1 MFQTNSRNVYFCIS
15 TVSEMLKTL
24 YIKNFALIDELTI
37 EFASGLNIITGE
49 TGAGK
54 SILLGALGMV
64 LGERASTDVIRKGEE
79 KAIIE
84 AIIDVT
90 NNKRVSEL
98 LKAHEI
104 EASQEVILRREIS
117 AKGTRCFVNDSPATL
132 SLLHSISELCIDL
145 HGQHEHQSLLKVE
158 SHIRLLDDAGGL
170 GGLVE
175 EYRALFITLK
185 QSKAQLEELRNKEKN
200 LREKRTFYEFQL
212 KEIDA
217 VAPEPD
223 EWEELQTEQ
232 KILENA
238 ERIFSST
245 NTLHEIL
252 YANDDSVH
260 NRLVEARNIL
270 QDLARIDKSF
280 SDSANDAQTAQALV
294 DEITKFVQRYN
305 SRIDFNAERLEELR
319 ERLSALATLKKKY
332 GGTIADVLA
341 YREQIAKEIALAEN
355 FEEEIAKWEKRIRG
369 QQDSLS
375 DIAERLSQKRKDTA
389 NRLSRAIVEE
399 LKKLGIPEGR
409 LEVRFSATEDKDGD
423 ILINS
428 TRYAAN
434 ANGYDEVEFLIST
447 NLGEDVK
454 PLAKVASGGEIS
466 RVMLALKTILAKSD
480 RLPILV
486 FDEIDTGVSGKIA
499 QAVGFSMKDLSRY
512 HQIIAIT
519 HLPQIAAMADVHF
532 RVSKKL
538 VKQRTVSSV
547 EVLSEEEHT
556 KEVARLLSGTDIT
569 EAALQSAAELIEAG
583 R

>member
-1 MFQTNSRNVYFCIS
+1 
-15 TVSEMLKTL
+15 MLKTL

-37 EFASGLNIITGE
+37 EFGSGLNIITGE

-64 LGERASTDVIRKGEE
+64 LGERASTDVIRKGED

-90 NNKRVSEL
+90 NNKRVATL
-98 LKAHEI
+98 LKENEI
-104 EASQEVILRREIS
+104 DTGDEVILRREIS
-117 AKGTRCFVNDSPATL
+117 PKGTRCFINDSPATL
-132 SLLHSISELCIDL
+132 SLLHSIGELCIDL
-145 HGQHEHQSLLKVE
+145 HGQHEHQSLLKVD

-175 EYRALFITLK
+175 EYRALFVTLK
-185 QSKAQLEELRNKEKN
+185 QSKAQLEELGNKEKS

-212 KEIDA
+212 KEIDS
-217 VAPEPD
+217 VSPEPD
-223 EWEELQTEQ
+223 EWDELQTEQ

-280 SDSANDAQTAQALV
+280 ADSANDAQTAQALV

-319 ERLSALATLKKKY
+319 ERLSALTTLKKKY

-341 YREQIAKEIALAEN
+341 YREKIAKEIELAEN
-355 FEEEIAKWEKRIRG
+355 FEAEILKLEKRIRA

-375 DIAERLSQKRKDTA
+375 NIAERLSQKRKETA

-409 LEVRFSATEDKDGD
+409 LEVRFSATPDKDGD
-423 ILINS
+423 VLIGGV
-428 TRYAAN
+428 RYAAN
-434 ANGYDEVEFLIST
+434 ANGYDDVEFLIST

-466 RVMLALKTILAKSD
+466 RVMLALKTVLAKSD

-519 HLPQIAAMADVHF
+519 HLPQIAAMADLHF
-532 RVSKKL
+532 RVSKKSI
-538 VKQRTVSSV
+538 KQRTVTSV
-547 EVLSEEEHT
+547 ELLSDLEHR

>member
-1 MFQTNSRNVYFCIS
+1 
-15 TVSEMLKTL
+15 MLKTL

-37 EFASGLNIITGE
+37 EFGSGLNIITGE

-64 LGERASTDVIRKGEE
+64 LGERANADVIRKGED

-84 AIIDVT
+84 AVIDVT

-98 LKAHEI
+98 LKANEI
-104 EASQEVILRREIS
+104 ETSDEIILRREIS

-175 EYRALFITLK
+175 EYRALFVTLK
-185 QSKAQLEELRNKEKN
+185 QSKAQLEELRQKEKN

-212 KEIDA
+212 KEIDS
-217 VAPEPD
+217 VAPEAD
-223 EWEELQTEQ
+223 EWETLQTEQ

-280 SDSANDAQTAQALV
+280 ADSANDAQTAQALV

-305 SRIDFNAERLEELR
+305 ARIDFNAERLEELR

-332 GGTIADVLA
+332 GGTIADVLT
-341 YREQIAKEIALAEN
+341 YREKIAKEIELAEN

-369 QQDSLS
+369 QQESLS
-375 DIAERLSQKRKDTA
+375 DIAERLSQKRKYTA

-409 LEVRFSATEDKDGD
+409 LEVRFSATEDKQGD
-423 ILINS
+423 ILING

-454 PLAKVASGGEIS
+454 PLSKVASGGEIS
-466 RVMLALKTILAKSD
+466 RVMLALKTVLAKSD

-519 HLPQIAAMADVHF
+519 HLPQIAAMADLHF
-532 RVSKKL
+532 RVSKQSI
-538 VKQRTVSSV
+538 KQRTVSSV
-547 EVLSEEEHT
+547 ERLSDEEHK

>member
-1 MFQTNSRNVYFCIS
+1 
-15 TVSEMLKTL
+15 
-24 YIKNFALIDELTI
+24 
-37 EFASGLNIITGE
+37 
-49 TGAGK
+49 
-54 SILLGALGMV
+54 
-64 LGERASTDVIRKGEE
+64 
-79 KAIIE
+79 
-84 AIIDVT
+84 
-90 NNKRVSEL
+90 
-98 LKAHEI
+98 
-104 EASQEVILRREIS
+104 LRREIS

-175 EYRALFITLK
+175 EYRALFVTLK
-185 QSKAQLEELRNKEKN
+185 QSKAQLEELRQKEKN

-212 KEIDA
+212 KEIDS
-217 VAPEPD
+217 VAPEAD
-223 EWEELQTEQ
+223 EWETLQTEQ

-280 SDSANDAQTAQALV
+280 ADSANDAQTAQALV

-305 SRIDFNAERLEELR
+305 ARIDFNAERLEELR

-332 GGTIADVLA
+332 GGTIADVLT
-341 YREQIAKEIALAEN
+341 YREKIAKEIELAEN

-369 QQDSLS
+369 QQESLS
-375 DIAERLSQKRKDTA
+375 DIAERLSQKRKYTA

-409 LEVRFSATEDKDGD
+409 LEVRFSATEDKQGD
-423 ILINS
+423 ILING

-454 PLAKVASGGEIS
+454 PLSKVASGGEIS
-466 RVMLALKTILAKSD
+466 RVMLALKTVLAKSD

-519 HLPQIAAMADVHF
+519 HLPQIAAMADLHF
-532 RVSKKL
+532 RVSKQSI
-538 VKQRTVSSV
+538 KQRTVSSV
-547 EVLSEEEHT
+547 ERLSDEEHK

>member
-1 MFQTNSRNVYFCIS
+1 
-15 TVSEMLKTL
+15 MLKTL

-37 EFASGLNIITGE
+37 EFGSGLNIITGE

-54 SILLGALGMV
+54 SILLGALSMV
-64 LGERASTDVIRKGEE
+64 LGERASTDVIRKGED

-98 LKAHEI
+98 LKANDI
-104 EASQEVILRREIS
+104 ESSQEVILRREIS

-185 QSKAQLEELRNKEKN
+185 QSKAQLEELRQKEKN

-332 GGTIADVLA
+332 GGTITDVLA
-341 YREQIAKEIALAEN
+341 YREQIAKEVELAEN

-409 LEVRFSATEDKDGD
+409 LEVRFSATEDNDGD
-423 ILINS
+423 ILINN

-466 RVMLALKTILAKSD
+466 RVMLALKTVLAKSD

-519 HLPQIAAMADVHF
+519 HLPQIAAMADLHF
-532 RVSKKL
+532 RVSKHSI
-538 VKQRTVSSV
+538 KQRTVSSV
-547 EVLSEEEHT
+547 ERLSDEEHK

>member
-1 MFQTNSRNVYFCIS
+1 
-15 TVSEMLKTL
+15 MLKTL

-37 EFASGLNIITGE
+37 EFGSGLNIITGE

-64 LGERASTDVIRKGEE
+64 LGERASADVVRKGEE

-90 NNKRVSEL
+90 NNKRVAAL
-98 LKAHEI
+98 LKEHEI
-104 EASQEVILRREIS
+104 DVSNEVILRREIS
-117 AKGTRCFVNDSPATL
+117 ARGTRCFINDSPATL
-132 SLLHSISELCIDL
+132 SLLHSVSELCIDL

-170 GGLVE
+170 GGLLE
-175 EYRALFITLK
+175 EYRALFVRLK

-212 KEIDA
+212 KEIDS

-223 EWEELQTEQ
+223 EWDELQTEQ

-280 SDSANDAQTAQALV
+280 TDSANDAQTAQALV

-305 SRIDFNAERLEELR
+305 ARIDFNAERLEELR
-319 ERLSALATLKKKY
+319 QRLSALSMLKKKY

-341 YREQIAKEIALAEN
+341 YREQIAKEVELAEN
-355 FEEEIAKWEKRIRG
+355 FEEEILKWEKRIRG

-389 NRLSRAIVEE
+389 NRLSRTVVEE

-409 LEVRFSATEDKDGD
+409 LEVRFSASPDKDGD
-423 ILINS
+423 ILINGV
-428 TRYAAN
+428 RYAAN

-466 RVMLALKTILAKSD
+466 RVMLALKTVLAKSD

-532 RVSKKL
+532 RVSKKSIN
-538 VKQRTVSSV
+538 QRTVSSV
-547 EVLSEEEHT
+547 EVLSELEHR

>member
-1 MFQTNSRNVYFCIS
+1 
-15 TVSEMLKTL
+15 MLKTL

-37 EFASGLNIITGE
+37 EFGSGLNIITGE

-64 LGERASTDVIRKGEE
+64 LGERANADVIRKGED

-84 AIIDVT
+84 AVIDVT

-98 LKAHEI
+98 LKANEL
-104 EASQEVILRREIS
+104 ETSDEVILRREIS

-132 SLLHSISELCIDL
+132 SLLHSISQLCIDL

-175 EYRALFITLK
+175 EYRALFIMLK
-185 QSKAQLEELRNKEKN
+185 QSKAQLEELRQKEKN

-212 KEIDA
+212 KEIDE

-223 EWEELQTEQ
+223 EWETLQTEQ

-280 SDSANDAQTAQALV
+280 SDAANDAQTAQALV

-319 ERLSALATLKKKY
+319 ERLSALASLKKKY

-341 YREQIAKEIALAEN
+341 YREKIAKEIELAEN

-369 QQDSLS
+369 QQESLS
-375 DIAERLSQKRKDTA
+375 DIAERLSQKRKETA
-389 NRLSRAIVEE
+389 KRLARAIVEE

-409 LEVRFSATEDKDGD
+409 LEVRFSATEDKEGD
-423 ILINS
+423 ILING

-532 RVSKKL
+532 RVSKKSI
-538 VKQRTVSSV
+538 KQRTVSSV
-547 EVLSEEEHT
+547 EVLSDEEHK

>member
-1 MFQTNSRNVYFCIS
+1 
-15 TVSEMLKTL
+15 MLKTL

-37 EFASGLNIITGE
+37 EFGSGLNIITGE

-64 LGERASTDVIRKGEE
+64 LGERANTDVIRKGEE

-84 AIIDVT
+84 AVIDVA
-90 NNKRVSEL
+90 NNKRVSAL
-98 LKAHEI
+98 LKEHEI
-104 EASQEVILRREIS
+104 DVSNEVILRREIS
-117 AKGTRCFVNDSPATL
+117 ARGTRCFINDTPATL
-132 SLLHSISELCIDL
+132 SLLHSVSELCIDL

-175 EYRALFITLK
+175 EYRNLFVTLK

-212 KEIDA
+212 KEIDS

-223 EWEELQTEQ
+223 EWDELQTEQ

-280 SDSANDAQTAQALV
+280 ADSANDAQTAQALV

-305 SRIDFNAERLEELR
+305 ARIDFNAERLEELR
-319 ERLSALATLKKKY
+319 ERLSALSVLKKKY

-341 YREQIAKEIALAEN
+341 YREQIAKEVELAEN
-355 FEEEIAKWEKRIRG
+355 FEEEILKWEKRIRG

-409 LEVRFSATEDKDGD
+409 LEVRFSASPDKDGD
-423 ILINS
+423 VLINGV
-428 TRYAAN
+428 RYVAN

-532 RVSKKL
+532 RVSKKSI
-538 VKQRTVSSV
+538 KQRTVSSV
-547 EVLSEEEHT
+547 EVLSELEHR

>member
-1 MFQTNSRNVYFCIS
+1 
-15 TVSEMLKTL
+15 MLKTL

-37 EFASGLNIITGE
+37 EFGSGLNIITGE

-64 LGERASTDVIRKGEE
+64 LGERACTDVIRKGED

-104 EASQEVILRREIS
+104 EAGQEVILRREIS

-185 QSKAQLEELRNKEKN
+185 QSKAQLEELRQKEKN

-319 ERLSALATLKKKY
+319 ERLSALASLKKKY

-341 YREQIAKEIALAEN
+341 YREQIAKEVELAEN

-423 ILINS
+423 ILINN

-466 RVMLALKTILAKSD
+466 RVMLALKTVLAKSD

-519 HLPQIAAMADVHF
+519 HLPQIAALADVHF

-547 EVLSEEEHT
+547 EVLSDEEHK

-569 EAALQSAAELIEAG
+569 EASLQSAAELIEAG

>member
-1 MFQTNSRNVYFCIS
+1 
-15 TVSEMLKTL
+15 MLKTL

-37 EFASGLNIITGE
+37 EFGSGLNIITGE

-64 LGERASTDVIRKGEE
+64 LGERANADVIRKGEE

-98 LKAHEI
+98 LKANEI
-104 EASQEVILRREIS
+104 ETSDEVILRREIS
-117 AKGTRCFVNDSPATL
+117 HRNTRCFVNDSPATL

-175 EYRALFITLK
+175 EYRALFIMLK
-185 QSKAQLEELRNKEKN
+185 QSKAQLEELRQKEKN

-212 KEIDA
+212 KEIDE

-223 EWEELQTEQ
+223 EWETLQTEQ

-280 SDSANDAQTAQALV
+280 SDAANDAQTAQALV

-319 ERLSALATLKKKY
+319 ERLSALASLKKKY

-341 YREQIAKEIALAEN
+341 YREKIAKEIELAEN

-369 QQDSLS
+369 QQESLS

-409 LEVRFSATEDKDGD
+409 LEVRFSATEDKEGD
-423 ILINS
+423 ILING

-532 RVSKKL
+532 RVSKKSI
-538 VKQRTVSSV
+538 KQRTVSSV
-547 EVLSEEEHT
+547 EVLSDEEHK

>member
-1 MFQTNSRNVYFCIS
+1 
-15 TVSEMLKTL
+15 MLKTL

-37 EFASGLNIITGE
+37 EFGSGLNIITGE

-64 LGERASTDVIRKGEE
+64 LGERANADVIRKGEE

-98 LKAHEI
+98 LKANEI
-104 EASQEVILRREIS
+104 ETSDEVILRREIS
-117 AKGTRCFVNDSPATL
+117 HRNTRCFVNDSPATL
-132 SLLHSISELCIDL
+132 SLLHSISQLCIDL

-175 EYRALFITLK
+175 EYRALFIMLK
-185 QSKAQLEELRNKEKN
+185 QSKAQLEELRQKEKN

-212 KEIDA
+212 KEIDE

-223 EWEELQTEQ
+223 EWETLQTEQ

-280 SDSANDAQTAQALV
+280 SDAANDAQTAQALV

-319 ERLSALATLKKKY
+319 ERLSALASLKKKY

-341 YREQIAKEIALAEN
+341 YREKIAKEIELAEN

-369 QQDSLS
+369 QQESLS
-375 DIAERLSQKRKDTA
+375 DIAERLSQKRKETA

-409 LEVRFSATEDKDGD
+409 LEVRFSATEDKEGD
-423 ILINS
+423 ILING

-532 RVSKKL
+532 RVSKKSI
-538 VKQRTVSSV
+538 KQRTVSSV
-547 EVLSEEEHT
+547 EVLSDEEHK

>member
-1 MFQTNSRNVYFCIS
+1 
-15 TVSEMLKTL
+15 MLKTL

-37 EFASGLNIITGE
+37 EFGSGLNIITGE

-64 LGERASTDVIRKGEE
+64 LGERANADVIRKGED

-84 AIIDVT
+84 AVIDVT

-98 LKAHEI
+98 LKANEL
-104 EASQEVILRREIS
+104 ETSDEVILRREIS
-117 AKGTRCFVNDSPATL
+117 HRNTRCFVNDSPATL
-132 SLLHSISELCIDL
+132 SLLHSISQLCIDL

-175 EYRALFITLK
+175 EYRALFIMLK
-185 QSKAQLEELRNKEKN
+185 QSKAQLEELRQKEKN

-212 KEIDA
+212 KEIDE

-223 EWEELQTEQ
+223 EWETLQTEQ

-319 ERLSALATLKKKY
+319 ERLSALASLKKKY

-341 YREQIAKEIALAEN
+341 YREKIAKEIELAEN

-369 QQDSLS
+369 QQESLS

-409 LEVRFSATEDKDGD
+409 LEVRFSATKDKEGD
-423 ILINS
+423 ILING

-547 EVLSEEEHT
+547 EVLSDEEHK

>member
-1 MFQTNSRNVYFCIS
+1 
-15 TVSEMLKTL
+15 MLKTL
-24 YIKNFALIDELTI
+24 YVKNFALIDELTI
-37 EFASGLNIITGE
+37 EFGSGLNIITGE

-54 SILLGALGMV
+54 SILIGALKMV
-64 LGERASTDVIRKGEE
+64 LGERASTDVIRKGED

-90 NNKRVSEL
+90 NNKRVATL
-98 LKAHEI
+98 LKENDIDAGD
-104 EASQEVILRREIS
+104 EVILRREIS
-117 AKGTRCFVNDSPATL
+117 QKGTRCFINDSPATL
-132 SLLHSISELCIDL
+132 SLLHSVGELCIDL
-145 HGQHEHQSLLKVE
+145 HGQHEHQSLLKVD
-158 SHIRLLDDAGGL
+158 SHTRLLDDAGGL

-175 EYRALFITLK
+175 EYRALFLTLK
-185 QSKAQLEELRNKEKN
+185 QSKAKLEELRNKEKN

-212 KEIDA
+212 KEIDS
-217 VAPEPD
+217 VAPQPD
-223 EWEELQTEQ
+223 EWDELQTEQ

-238 ERIFSST
+238 ERLFSST

-280 SDSANDAQTAQALV
+280 TDSANDAQTAQALV

-305 SRIDFNAERLEELR
+305 ARIDFNPERLEELR
-319 ERLSALATLKKKY
+319 ERLSALTTLKKKY
-332 GGTIADVLA
+332 GGTLADVLA
-341 YREQIAKEIALAEN
+341 YRQQIAKEVELAEN
-355 FEEEIAKWEKRIRG
+355 FEEEISKWEKRIRE

-375 DIAERLSQKRKDTA
+375 DIAERLSQKRKETA
-389 NRLSRAIVEE
+389 KRLSRAIVEE

-409 LEVRFSATEDKDGD
+409 LEVRFSASPYKDGD
-423 ILINS
+423 ILING
-428 TRYAAN
+428 TRYIAN

-466 RVMLALKTILAKSD
+466 RVMLALKTVLAKSD

-532 RVSKKL
+532 RVSKTSI
-538 VKQRTVSSV
+538 KQRTVSTV
-547 EVLSEEEHT
+547 EVLSEAEHK

-569 EAALQSAAELIEAG
+569 EAALQSAAELIEAS

>member
-1 MFQTNSRNVYFCIS
+1 
-15 TVSEMLKTL
+15 MLKTL

-37 EFASGLNIITGE
+37 EFGSGLNIITGE

-54 SILLGALGMV
+54 SILLGALSMV
-64 LGERASTDVIRKGEE
+64 LGERANADVIRKGEE

-98 LKAHEI
+98 LKANEI
-104 EASQEVILRREIS
+104 ETSDEVILRREIS
-117 AKGTRCFVNDSPATL
+117 HRNTRCFVNDSPATL

-175 EYRALFITLK
+175 EYRALFIMLK
-185 QSKAQLEELRNKEKN
+185 QSKAQLEELHQKEKN

-212 KEIDA
+212 KEIDE

-223 EWEELQTEQ
+223 EWETLQTEQ

-280 SDSANDAQTAQALV
+280 SDAANDAQTAQALV

-319 ERLSALATLKKKY
+319 ERLSALASLKKKY

-341 YREQIAKEIALAEN
+341 YREKIAKEIELAEN

-369 QQDSLS
+369 QQESLS

-423 ILINS
+423 ILING

-532 RVSKKL
+532 RVSKKSI
-538 VKQRTVSSV
+538 KQRTVSSV
-547 EVLSEEEHT
+547 EVLSDEEHK

>member
-1 MFQTNSRNVYFCIS
+1 
-15 TVSEMLKTL
+15 MLKTL

-37 EFASGLNIITGE
+37 EFGSGLNIITGE

-64 LGERASTDVIRKGEE
+64 LGERANADVIRKGEE

-98 LKAHEI
+98 LKANEI
-104 EASQEVILRREIS
+104 ETSDEVILRREIS
-117 AKGTRCFVNDSPATL
+117 HRNTRCFVNDSPATL
-132 SLLHSISELCIDL
+132 SLLHSISQLCIDL

-175 EYRALFITLK
+175 EYRALFIMLK
-185 QSKAQLEELRNKEKN
+185 QSKAQLEELRQKEKN

-212 KEIDA
+212 KEIDE

-223 EWEELQTEQ
+223 EWETLQTEQ

-280 SDSANDAQTAQALV
+280 SDAANDAQTAQALV

-319 ERLSALATLKKKY
+319 ERLSALASLKKKY

-341 YREQIAKEIALAEN
+341 YREKIAKEIELAEN

-369 QQDSLS
+369 QQESLS
-375 DIAERLSQKRKDTA
+375 DIAERLSQKRKETA

-409 LEVRFSATEDKDGD
+409 LEVRFSATEDKEGD
-423 ILINS
+423 ILING

-547 EVLSEEEHT
+547 EVLSDEEHK

>member
-1 MFQTNSRNVYFCIS
+1 
-15 TVSEMLKTL
+15 MLKTL

-37 EFASGLNIITGE
+37 EFGSGLNIITGE

-64 LGERASTDVIRKGEE
+64 LGERANADVIRKGED

-84 AIIDVT
+84 AVIDVT

-98 LKAHEI
+98 LKANEL
-104 EASQEVILRREIS
+104 ETSDEVILRREIS

-132 SLLHSISELCIDL
+132 SLLHSISQLCIDL

-175 EYRALFITLK
+175 EYRALFIMLK
-185 QSKAQLEELRNKEKN
+185 QSKAQLEELRQKEKN

-212 KEIDA
+212 KEIDE

-223 EWEELQTEQ
+223 EWETLQTEQ

-319 ERLSALATLKKKY
+319 ERLSALASLKKKY

-341 YREQIAKEIALAEN
+341 YREKIAKEIELAEN

-369 QQDSLS
+369 QQESLS

-409 LEVRFSATEDKDGD
+409 LEVRFSATEDKEGD
-423 ILINS
+423 ILING

-532 RVSKKL
+532 RVSKKSI
-538 VKQRTVSSV
+538 KQRTVSSV
-547 EVLSEEEHT
+547 EVLSDEEHK

>member
-1 MFQTNSRNVYFCIS
+1 
-15 TVSEMLKTL
+15 MLKTL

-37 EFASGLNIITGE
+37 EFGSGLNIITGE

-64 LGERASTDVIRKGEE
+64 LGERASTDVIRKGED

-98 LKAHEI
+98 LKANDI
-104 EASQEVILRREIS
+104 ESSQEVILRREIS

-185 QSKAQLEELRNKEKN
+185 QSKTQLEELRQKEKN

-319 ERLSALATLKKKY
+319 ERLSALASLKKKY

-341 YREQIAKEIALAEN
+341 YREQIAKEVELAEN

-409 LEVRFSATEDKDGD
+409 LEVRFSAIEDKDGD
-423 ILINS
+423 ILINN

-466 RVMLALKTILAKSD
+466 RVMLALKTVLAKSD

-519 HLPQIAAMADVHF
+519 HLPQIAAMADLHF
-532 RVSKKL
+532 RVSKQSI
-538 VKQRTVSSV
+538 KQRTVSSV
-547 EVLSEEEHT
+547 ERLSDEEHK

>member
-1 MFQTNSRNVYFCIS
+1 
-15 TVSEMLKTL
+15 MLKTL

-37 EFASGLNIITGE
+37 EFGSGLNIITGE

-64 LGERASTDVIRKGEE
+64 LGERANADVIRKGED

-84 AIIDVT
+84 AVIDVT

-98 LKAHEI
+98 LKANEL
-104 EASQEVILRREIS
+104 ETSDEVILRREIS

-132 SLLHSISELCIDL
+132 SLLHSISQLCIDL

-175 EYRALFITLK
+175 EYRALFIMLK
-185 QSKAQLEELRNKEKN
+185 QSKAQLEELRQKEKN

-212 KEIDA
+212 KEIDE

-223 EWEELQTEQ
+223 EWETLQTEQ

-319 ERLSALATLKKKY
+319 ERLSALASLKKKY

-341 YREQIAKEIALAEN
+341 YREKIAKEIELAEN

-369 QQDSLS
+369 QQESLS

-423 ILINS
+423 ILING

-547 EVLSEEEHT
+547 EVLSDEEHK

>member
-1 MFQTNSRNVYFCIS
+1 
-15 TVSEMLKTL
+15 MLKTL

-37 EFASGLNIITGE
+37 EFGSGLNIITGE

-54 SILLGALGMV
+54 SILIGALGMV
-64 LGERASTDVIRKGEE
+64 LGERASVDVIRKGAE
-79 KAIIE
+79 KAVIE
-84 AIIDVT
+84 AVIDVT
-90 NNKRVSEL
+90 NNKRVAAL
-98 LKAHEI
+98 LKENEI
-104 EASQEVILRREIS
+104 DASDEAILRREIS
-117 AKGTRCFVNDSPATL
+117 AKGTRCFINDTPATL
-132 SLLHSISELCIDL
+132 SLLHSVSELCIDL

-175 EYRALFITLK
+175 EYRSLFATLK

-200 LREKRTFYEFQL
+200 LREKRAFYEFQI
-212 KEIDA
+212 KEIDS

-223 EWEELQTEQ
+223 EWDELQTEQ

-238 ERIFSST
+238 ERIFSAT

-280 SDSANDAQTAQALV
+280 TDSANDAQTAQALV

-305 SRIDFNAERLEELR
+305 ARIDFNAERLEELR
-319 ERLSALATLKKKY
+319 ERLSALSMLKKKY
-332 GGTIADVLA
+332 GGTLADVLA
-341 YREQIAKEIALAEN
+341 YRQQIAKEVELAEN
-355 FEEEIAKWEKRIRG
+355 FEEEIAKLEKRIRA
-369 QQDSLS
+369 QQESLS
-375 DIAERLSQKRKDTA
+375 NIAERLSQKRRETA

-399 LKKLGIPEGR
+399 LKKLGISEGR
-409 LEVRFSATEDKDGD
+409 FEVRFSATPDKDGD
-423 ILINS
+423 IFINGM
-428 TRYAAN
+428 RYAAN

-466 RVMLALKTILAKSD
+466 RVMLAMKTVLAKSE

-519 HLPQIAAMADVHF
+519 HLPQIAAMADLHF
-532 RVSKKL
+532 RVSKKS
-538 VKQRTVSSV
+538 VKQRTVTCV
-547 EVLSEEEHT
+547 EVLSESEHR

-569 EAALQSAAELIEAG
+569 EAALQSAAELIEAA

>member
-1 MFQTNSRNVYFCIS
+1 
-15 TVSEMLKTL
+15 MLKSL

-37 EFASGLNIITGE
+37 EFGSGLNIITGE

-64 LGERASTDVIRKGEE
+64 LGERATTDVIRKGEE

-90 NNKRVSEL
+90 NNKRVAEL

-104 EASQEVILRREIS
+104 ESNDEVILRREIS

-145 HGQHEHQSLLKVE
+145 HGQHEHQSLLKVD

-175 EYRALFITLK
+175 EYRSLFITLK

-212 KEIDA
+212 KEIDS

-341 YREQIAKEIALAEN
+341 YREQIAKEIELAEN
-355 FEEEIAKWEKRIRG
+355 FEDEIAKWEKRIRT
-369 QQDSLS
+369 QQENLS

-409 LEVRFSATEDKDGD
+409 LEVRFSATKDKDGD
-423 ILINS
+423 ILING

-454 PLAKVASGGEIS
+454 PLSKVASGGEIS
-466 RVMLALKTILAKSD
+466 RVMLALKTVLAKSD

-532 RVSKKL
+532 RVSKKSIN
-538 VKQRTVSSV
+538 QRTVSSV
-547 EVLSEEEHT
+547 EVLSDEEHK
-556 KEVARLLSGTDIT
+556 KEVARLLSGTEIT
-569 EAALQSAAELIEAG
+569 EASLQSAAELIEAG
-583 R
+583 RE

>member
-1 MFQTNSRNVYFCIS
+1 
-15 TVSEMLKTL
+15 MLKTL
-24 YIKNFALIDELTI
+24 YVKNFALIDELTI
-37 EFASGLNIITGE
+37 EFGSGLNIITGE

-54 SILLGALGMV
+54 SILIGALKMV
-64 LGERASTDVIRKGEE
+64 LGERASTDVIRKGED

-90 NNKRVSEL
+90 NNKRVATL
-98 LKAHEI
+98 LKENDIDAGD
-104 EASQEVILRREIS
+104 EVILRREIS
-117 AKGTRCFVNDSPATL
+117 QKGTRCFINDSPATL
-132 SLLHSISELCIDL
+132 SLLHSVGELCIDL
-145 HGQHEHQSLLKVE
+145 HGQHEHQSLLKVD
-158 SHIRLLDDAGGL
+158 SHTRLLDDAGGL

-175 EYRALFITLK
+175 EYRALFLTLK
-185 QSKAQLEELRNKEKN
+185 QSKAKLEELRNKEKN
-200 LREKRTFYEFQL
+200 LREKRAFYEFQL
-212 KEIDA
+212 KEIDS

-223 EWEELQTEQ
+223 EWDELQTEQ

-238 ERIFSST
+238 ERLFSST

-280 SDSANDAQTAQALV
+280 TDSANDAQTAQALV

-305 SRIDFNAERLEELR
+305 ARIDFNPERLEELR
-319 ERLSALATLKKKY
+319 ERLSALTTLKKKY
-332 GGTIADVLA
+332 GGTLADVLA
-341 YREQIAKEIALAEN
+341 YRQQIAKEVELAEN
-355 FEEEIAKWEKRIRG
+355 FEEEISKWEKRIRE

-375 DIAERLSQKRKDTA
+375 DIAERLSQKRKETA
-389 NRLSRAIVEE
+389 KRLSRAIVEE

-409 LEVRFSATEDKDGD
+409 LEVRFSASPDKDGD
-423 ILINS
+423 ILING

-454 PLAKVASGGEIS
+454 PLIKVASGGEIS
-466 RVMLALKTILAKSD
+466 RVMLALKTVLAKSD

-532 RVSKKL
+532 RVSKTSI
-538 VKQRTVSSV
+538 KQRTVSTV
-547 EVLSEEEHT
+547 EVLSEAEHK

-569 EAALQSAAELIEAG
+569 EAALQSAAELIEAS

>member
-1 MFQTNSRNVYFCIS
+1 
-15 TVSEMLKTL
+15 MLKTL

-37 EFASGLNIITGE
+37 EFGSGLNIITGE

-64 LGERASTDVIRKGEE
+64 LGERANADVIRKGED

-84 AIIDVT
+84 AVIDVT

-98 LKAHEI
+98 LKANEL
-104 EASQEVILRREIS
+104 ETSDEVILRREIS
-117 AKGTRCFVNDSPATL
+117 HRNTRCFVNDSPATL
-132 SLLHSISELCIDL
+132 SLLHSISQLCIDL

-175 EYRALFITLK
+175 EYRALFIMLK
-185 QSKAQLEELRNKEKN
+185 QSKAQLEELRQKEKN

-212 KEIDA
+212 KEIDE

-223 EWEELQTEQ
+223 EWETLQTEQ

-280 SDSANDAQTAQALV
+280 SDAANDAQTAQALV

-319 ERLSALATLKKKY
+319 ERLSALASLKKKY

-341 YREQIAKEIALAEN
+341 YREKIAKEIELAEN

-369 QQDSLS
+369 QQESLS

-409 LEVRFSATEDKDGD
+409 LEVRFSATEDKEGD
-423 ILINS
+423 ILING

-547 EVLSEEEHT
+547 EVLSDEEHK